1 MRMTDCGET
10 RAGTTK
16 NKAPVRARSME
27 SPRTFRMLL
36 KSPFPQNWAAST
48 PLPLTIPNT
57 SRENT
62 KNSGSI
68 GIKESVCRSVKDN
81 GRRVLRSH
89 DFSFLLIFPILST
102 IPNLL
107 HTFSVHLMN
116 CYFSDFWYSHVTEKR
131 TLRREKCNMR
141 KKQDIIWKQST
152 RWKLVEKWVTK
163 YLDSYHTLFC

>member
-1 MRMTDCGET
+1 MYSIDKG
-10 RAGTTK
+10 
-16 NKAPVRARSME
+16 
-27 SPRTFRMLL
+27 
-36 KSPFPQNWAAST
+36 
-48 PLPLTIPNT
+48 
-57 SRENT
+57 RENT

-81 GRRVLRSH
+81 GRRVVRSH

-141 KKQDIIWKQST
+141 KKQDIIWEQST
-152 RWKLVEKWVTK
+152 LITKQIQAIKMEFPKPELHFILFLQLYRPIRWKG
-163 YLDSYHTLFC
+163 

>member
-1 MRMTDCGET
+1 MSFGTGIIICG
-10 RAGTTK
+10 
-16 NKAPVRARSME
+16 
-27 SPRTFRMLL
+27 MLKL
-36 KSPFPQNWAAST
+36 RNIHSIFGDWWKVVYS
-48 PLPLTIPNT
+48 IDKG
-57 SRENT
+57 RENT

-163 YLDSYHTLFC
+163 YLDSYHTLFCWRCCML